1 MKLLR
6 DLDQRADISSILR
19 TSIIR
24 VAAPST
30 DLFKFDYEDEM
41 LNDKQ
46 LLLAVQNRM
55 HTTREN
61 KQYIKGKSNSLHP
74 PYAANNIVAKIISG
88 HLI

>member
-1 MKLLR
+1 MMKLPR

-30 DLFKFDYEDEM
+30 DLFKFDYEDET

-55 HTTREN
+55 HTTKEN

-74 PYAANNIVAKIISG
+74 HMQPTTS
-88 HLI
+88 